1 MIYDVHKALGLWGL
15 EDANFVFVA
24 GRENRIY
31 KVTYNGNSFALR
43 FKRPGYRDRAELQSE
58 LDWLAEMARA
68 GLSVPQPLPSL
79 TGQLIEQ
86 VDGQYIDLITWMSGT
101 PLGMSRQPLQL
112 LDPID
117 TFFRLGAEM
126 AKLHTAC
133 DAWITPIGFT
143 RCVWDAD
150 GLLGKRPVWGRFWEN
165 PTLDA
170 PTRQMFT
177 RFREQAAVAM
187 SELSLDMGLIHA
199 DLVRE
204 NVLVNESD
212 LYFIDFDDGGFGY
225 RLFDVATA
233 LLKNRAEPNYADLQ
247 NALINGYRS
256 LRALDTAQL
265 DLFLALRAATYVGW
279 IVPRLAEDGARD
291 RNTILIQ
298 DAADLCAAW
307 LAKDRPIPRL

>member
-1 MIYDVHKALGLWGL
+1 MIDDVHKALGLWGL
-15 EDANFVFVA
+15 EGADFAFVA

-126 AKLHTAC
+126 ASCIPPAMRGSHPL
-133 DAWITPIGFT
+133 
-143 RCVWDAD
+143 
-150 GLLGKRPVWGRFWEN
+150 GLPVVFGMQMVFWAKG
-165 PTLDA
+165 P
-170 PTRQMFT
+170 F
-177 RFREQAAVAM
+177 
-187 SELSLDMGLIHA
+187 G
-199 DLVRE
+199 
-204 NVLVNESD
+204 
-212 LYFIDFDDGGFGY
+212 GGFGKT
-225 RLFDVATA
+225 R
-233 LLKNRAEPNYADLQ
+233 R
-247 NALINGYRS
+247 
-256 LRALDTAQL
+256 
-265 DLFLALRAATYVGW
+265 
-279 IVPRLAEDGARD
+279 
-291 RNTILIQ
+291 
-298 DAADLCAAW
+298 
-307 LAKDRPIPRL
+307 